1 MVALYKKLSSIK
13 SHVKQAGQAQV
24 KLEFTVHVGVEVG
37 VNNEACHY

>member
-24 KLEFTVHVGVEVG
+24 KLEVIVDVGVEVE
-37 VNNEACHY
+37 VSNEACHY